1 MRGIICALLL
11 TACATPTRTT
21 TVAQPSLQWKDI
33 LVTCQ
38 APAPDHLPTWKRWTW
53 WTFLAGSLT
62 AVALGAGLGVGLSG
76 GDGVKLSN
84 NSAALAR

>member
-1 MRGIICALLL
+1 MRSTLGALLL
-11 TACATPTRTT
+11 LSACATPARNT
-21 TVAQPSLQWKDI
+21 QSQWKDI

-62 AVALGAGLGVGLSG
+62 AVALGTGLGVGLSG

-84 NSAALAR
+84 SAAASTTTP